1 MATSTKTSGRTN
13 AGSPIEGDNGASI
26 VFGKLVI
33 GGTMPAITKK
43 GGGKTANPLDP
54 TVLANLNAMLD
65 AGGTE
70 KNFVPW
76 QGTNAALRSVVKGTF
91 DKWSHAQEVRGT
103 VVKLHFRTME
113 SSPNGGPSPKKED
126 NDLIIQVVYF
136 LTDETP
142 TGAASIIP
150 TR

>member
-1 MATSTKTSGRTN
+1 MATTTKTSGRTN
-13 AGSPIEGDNGASI
+13 AGSSIEGDNGSSV

-54 TVLANLNAMLD
+54 TVLSNLNDMLD
-65 AGGTE
+65 AGCGE

-76 QGTNAALRSVVKGTF
+76 QGTNSSLRSVVKGTF

-103 VVKLHFRTME
+103 IVKLHLRTME

-126 NDLIIQVVYF
+126 NDLIIQVVYY
-136 LTDETP
+136 LTDETK
-142 TGAASIIP
+142 TGADSIP